1 MVVADRRA
9 VVVDIGGPGHFAA
22 DRTLFQVIVVAL
34 LVMQAVSNNQTISR
48 QEIAQ

>member
-1 MVVADRRA
+1 MVAADRRA
-9 VVVDIGGPGHFAA
+9 VVVIGGPGLFAA

-34 LVMQAVSNNQTISR
+34 LGMHAVSNNQTISR